1 MFDLLQ
7 IQEELTVEK
16 LEMLLKKYKNRE
28 DMAVELALYLVQ
40 LALSD
45 FECIVVTRDA
55 SSQTPNLCC
64 AEDEQNNLYIMAFT
78 SEEKILS
85 DNGLHPVRTTIKEL
99 LTYVEEHES
108 LNGVYINW
116 KSAEAVLL
124 DRRYILVLC
133 MAIKQQEE
141 KVLNVDKT
149 DRSN

>member
-1 MFDLLQ
+1 MLDSQ
-7 IQEELTVEK
+7 QVQEEMTIEK
-16 LEMLLKKYKNRE
+16 LEILLMKYKNGE
-28 DMAVELALYLVQ
+28 DIAVELALYIVQ
-40 LALSD
+40 LALND
-45 FECIVVTRDA
+45 FECIVATRDV
-55 SSQTPNLCC
+55 SSQAPNLCC
-64 AEDEQNNLYIMAFT
+64 AEDEHSNLYIMAFT
-78 SEEKILS
+78 SEEKIS
-85 DNGLHPVRTTIKEL
+85 SINDLHPVRATIKEL